1 MAYPKLLLVDD
12 EVNILR
18 ALERLLIAEDFDI
31 TVVNSPQEALHL
43 IAREEYA
50 IVMSDQRMPQME
62 GTSLLQKVKEIS
74 PASVRILLTGYA
86 DIHAATS
93 AINDGE
99 VYRFLSK
106 PWQDDELLDTLK
118 NALAEFETAKQR
130 KDVYSHNTEL
140 EEENQTLKNWYG
152 FRQKTV

>member
-31 TVVNSPQEALHL
+31 TVVNSPQDALHL
-43 IAREEYA
+43 VAKEEYA

-118 NALAEFETAKQR
+118 LALTEFETAKQR

-140 EEENQTLKNWYG
+140 EEENHTLKNWYG